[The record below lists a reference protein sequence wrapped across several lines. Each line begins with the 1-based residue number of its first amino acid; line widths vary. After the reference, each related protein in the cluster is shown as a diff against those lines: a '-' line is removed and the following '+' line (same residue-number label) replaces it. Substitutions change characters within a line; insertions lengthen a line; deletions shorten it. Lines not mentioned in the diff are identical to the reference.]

1 MMISL
6 GTKQNEEKSDY
17 IIRDNEMPNRKR
29 VACQIFGKAGLLF
42 QKRHRKLELDI
53 QGLTGR
59 NSLFPQPVF
68 RISIFSVT
76 MKREVLRIDHNFRT
90 GLFN

>member
-1 MMISL
+1 M
-6 GTKQNEEKSDY
+6 KKSQT
-17 IIRDNEMPNRKR
+17 ILFAIMRCQIGRGSR
-29 VACQIFGKAGLLF
+29 VKIFGKAGLLF